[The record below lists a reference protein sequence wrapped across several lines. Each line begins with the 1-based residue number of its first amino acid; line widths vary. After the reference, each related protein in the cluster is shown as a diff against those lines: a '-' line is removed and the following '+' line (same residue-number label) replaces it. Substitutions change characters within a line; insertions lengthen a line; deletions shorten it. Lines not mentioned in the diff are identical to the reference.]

1 MKSTTKTLV
10 LSIFMFVFAITIFS
24 SNVVL
29 AASENNISLVKTNE
43 SEYIV
48 YVENLNETFK
58 YAVSNDNTTEP
69 TEYDI
74 SSLDVN
80 NNNVVTIDL
89 NTLTEGD
96 LYLWIKKADNEVI
109 TNKIDLNDYIS
120 YDDVVNIN
128 QMTKKISVKNDDQ
141 EKTVTDSDNK
151 TTTVITG
158 KTVITDDNTKNYEYS
173 LVKLPA
179 TDNQINE
186 LVSLIEQINTFENET
201 DMYTVTTTYKNFL
214 NMYNNIVDTI
224 EFQKVENMEIMQPED
239 SYNGD
244 RYVMLLKKLDG
255 DVKIQEDIQILT
267 CKRIEDAGIDKVI
280 NQKEV
285 EKAVKLPITGDN
297 LAVICGFVA
306 LVVALIVLLV
316 IKRNLNSKK
325 NLQN

>member
-255 DVKIQEDIQILT
+255 DVKIQDDIQVLT
-267 CKRIEDAGIDKVI
+267 CKRIEDEGVDKVV

-297 LAVICGFVA
+297 LALICGFVA
-306 LVVALIVLLV
+306 LVIALIVLFV
-316 IKRNLNSKK
+316 IKKKSNSKK